1 MRISY
6 GPSVTSSLL
15 HRCSSRFVSLPHKG
29 SLKLIFRVLLP
40 PEFGNSHLLTLI
52 SSYAPTPATTWI
64 MDNSAPYDSRVVLW
78 LVHKTTNQARSAL
91 LDPIRLCHLWLQAE
105 KKAAPRVSSLLCS
118 RAEWL
123 DYPQIPG
130 SSFGAVWGCCFVH
143 ICLVAIV
150 TVTILL
156 GTPKCDRRNS

>member
-1 MRISY
+1 MHFLLRFASTQRLTETNFQSFTSTRIWKL
-6 GPSVTSSLL
+6 SS
-15 HRCSSRFVSLPHKG
+15 SDAF
-29 SLKLIFRVLLP
+29 F
-40 PEFGNSHLLTLI
+40 
-52 SSYAPTPATTWI
+52 YAPTPATTWI
-64 MDNSAPYDSRVVLW
+64 MDNSAPYDSRIVLW

-91 LDPIRLCHLWLQAE
+91 LDPIRFCHLWLQAE
-105 KKAAPRVSSLLCS
+105 TKVAPRVSSLLCS

-143 ICLVAIV
+143 ICLLAIV
-150 TVTILL
+150 TVTILR